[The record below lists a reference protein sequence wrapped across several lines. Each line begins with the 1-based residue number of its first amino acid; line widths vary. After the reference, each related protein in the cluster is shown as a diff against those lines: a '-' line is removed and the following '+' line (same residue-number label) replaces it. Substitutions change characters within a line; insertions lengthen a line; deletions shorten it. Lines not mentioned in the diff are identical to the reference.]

1 MSDARLANAHRL
13 LVALEELRIV
23 VEGTDFPF
31 LQQPAIAGVVFD
43 RRQRM
48 RVKVE
53 DLELEPGG
61 GLEPV
66 HHPGELRAADKD
78 AELALLRFCLHLAD
92 RPLRY
97 GSKQQRCN
105 GAKPVTRRPPAA
117 QFGLNSPEAALQRL
131 F

>member
-1 MSDARLANAHRL
+1 MPDARLADPHRL

-66 HHPGELRAADKD
+66 YHPGELWAADKD

-105 GAKPVTRRPPAA
+105 GAKPVTQGASPA
-117 QFGLNSPEAALQRL
+117 QFRMNSPEVAPRGP